1 MSEPNLLVHIHDQ
14 IATITINRPKS
25 LNSVTTEVFLEL
37 EQVMQDLSADE
48 EVAVIILTGAG
59 EKAFVAGGDI
69 TKMVEATP
77 EWARDFAL
85 LAQRVLNVVESSP
98 KPVIAAINGYALG
111 GGCELAMACDIRI
124 ASEKALFGQPEV
136 KLGIIPGFAGTQR
149 LSRLV
154 GKGKAKEIIFTG
166 EMFDAAEACRIGLV
180 NKVVPADQLM
190 ASCREMAA
198 LIAQRS
204 RSAVRLGKEAIDNGL
219 EMDMTRAERYEA
231 DLFALCFASQDQREG
246 MLAFVEKRPASFKSK

>member
-1 MSEPNLLVHIHDQ
+1 MSESNLLINISDQ

-25 LNSVTTEVFLEL
+25 LNSVTEEVFLQL
-37 EQVMQDLSADE
+37 EQAIIDLGNDD

-77 EWARDFAL
+77 EWSRDFAL
-85 LAQRVLNVVESSP
+85 LAQRVLNVIESST

-124 ASEKALFGQPEV
+124 ASDKALFGQPEV

-154 GKGKAKEIIFTG
+154 GKGRAKEIIFTG

-180 NKVVPADQLM
+180 NKVVAPDKLM
-190 ASCREMAA
+190 ASCRDMASI
-198 LIAQRS
+198 IAQRS
-204 RSAVRLGKEAIDNGL
+204 RSAVRLSKEAIDNGL

-231 DLFALCFASQDQREG
+231 DLFALCFATEDQREG
-246 MLAFVEKRPASFKSK
+246 MTAFVEKRPADFKGK